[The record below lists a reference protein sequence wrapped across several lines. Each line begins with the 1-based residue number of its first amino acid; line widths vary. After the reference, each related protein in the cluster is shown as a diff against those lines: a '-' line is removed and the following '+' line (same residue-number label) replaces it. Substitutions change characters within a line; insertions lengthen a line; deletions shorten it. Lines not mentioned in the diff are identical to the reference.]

1 MFKNRGIILVL
12 AVLLLCLNQG
22 LLAAQ
27 YAVVSES
34 FNVSPGGTLTVDV
47 EGADIVVSGAAGSV
61 TVNAKGMQEE
71 WAKWLNISQTADGVL
86 VKFDPDE
93 KIRWKAM
100 KDALVFEISVPT
112 EFNINAVSAG
122 GDITVTSEIRGIVD
136 VKTSGGDIALEGK
149 VSGSVDC
156 MTSGG
161 DIEVADVDGK
171 LSLST
176 SGGDIEIKNV
186 TGNAEVETS
195 GGDID
200 VQSVQGEL
208 KASTS
213 GGDIEVASV
222 SGDASVETAGG
233 DLMIGTIGG
242 NLDAGTAGGDIE
254 VKAVKGTTDTGTAGG
269 DLYLENLGG
278 EFQAET
284 VGGDVHVSL
293 TGSYPGEMNTIGGKM
308 VLFLPPDAQVTIDA
322 DIQFSGNDD
331 DDDVPITS
339 EFGAVNI
346 KRGSVI
352 KSVSSRFDINGGGPV
367 IEISNLSGTIAVKK
381 LP

>member
-1 MFKNRGIILVL
+1 MLKNRVIILVS
-12 AVLLLCLNQG
+12 AVLLICLTQG
-22 LLAAQ
+22 LTAAQ

-34 FNVSPGGTLTVDV
+34 FTVSPGGNLIVDV
-47 EGADIVVSGAAGSV
+47 VGADIVISGAAGSV
-61 TVNAKGMQEE
+61 TVNVKGMQEE
-71 WAKWLNISQTADGVL
+71 WSKWLNISQTAEGVL
-86 VKFDPDE
+86 VKFDPE
-93 KIRWKAM
+93 ESIRM
-100 KDALVFEISVPT
+100 KDTLVFEIGVPT
-112 EFNINAVSAG
+112 EFNIDAESTG
-122 GDITVTSEIRGIVD
+122 GDITVTTEIRGIVD
-136 VKTSGGDIALEGK
+136 VETTGGDIALEGK

-156 MTSGG
+156 ETAGG

-176 SGGDIEIKNV
+176 SGGDIEIANV

-195 GGDID
+195 GGDIEI
-200 VQSVQGEL
+200 QSVQGEL
-208 KASTS
+208 EASTA

-233 DLMIGTIGG
+233 DLELGTIGG
-242 NLDAGTAGGDIE
+242 NLDAGTAGGDIK
-254 VKAVKGTTDTGTAGG
+254 VKEVKGTTEAGTAGG
-269 DLYLENLGG
+269 DLHLENLGG

-293 TGSYPGEMNTIGGKM
+293 TGSYPGEMNTIGGEM
-308 VLFLPPDAQVTIDA
+308 VLFLPADAQVTVDA
-322 DIQFSGNDD
+322 DIRFSGNDDD

-339 EFGAVNI
+339 EFGAVKV